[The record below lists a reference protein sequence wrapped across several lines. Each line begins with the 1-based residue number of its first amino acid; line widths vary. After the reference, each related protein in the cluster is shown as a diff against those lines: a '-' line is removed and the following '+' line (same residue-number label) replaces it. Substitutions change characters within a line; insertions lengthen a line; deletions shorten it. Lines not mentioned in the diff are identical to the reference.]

1 MIKTIDI
8 AWLGGLLEAEGWFG
22 FTSVDKYPAI
32 SIAMIDEDI
41 IDRVSDIWDTRIS
54 RQRNMW
60 KVQINGAYAIQWMMT
75 LFPFFGRYRKDTITR
90 VVKGWRNYSS

>member
-32 SIAMIDEDI
+32 SIAMTDEDI
-41 IDRVSDIWDTRIS
+41 IVRVSDMWNTRVTRNRNKKVTKVNGS
-54 RQRNMW
+54 R
-60 KVQINGAYAIQWMMT
+60 AIMWMMT
-75 LFPFFGRYRKDTITR
+75 LFPFFGRHRKDAIIE
-90 VVKGWRNYSS
+90 VIKGWRGYRL